1 MNVLIVFAHPEL
13 RSFNGELLHAGVE
26 TLEAAGHQVTVSD
39 LYRQGFSAA
48 AGPADFLTPP
58 SPEQPFSLGAAQMA
72 ASASG
77 GFSPELAR
85 EIARLKAADLLIL
98 QFPLWWFS
106 MPAILKGWIDRV
118 LAFGTAYGPG
128 QTWDQGLMRG
138 RRAMLSLTASAP
150 ESSFLPDGRN
160 GDLERILW
168 PIHAGILRVCGYQV
182 LRPFTAF
189 GVPFAGPEAMA
200 RQVDDWKRRLAGVAA
215 EEPLFFHPASD
226 IGPDYRL
233 RPEVEP
239 ATPGQH
245 RGPRRHWPA
254 GH

>member
-1 MNVLIVFAHPEL
+1 MNVLIVFAHPER
-13 RSFNGELLHAGVE
+13 RSFNGELLDASVA
-26 TLEAAGHQVTVSD
+26 TLESAGHQVTVSD
-39 LYRQGFSAA
+39 LYRQGFDAA
-48 AGPADFLTPP
+48 AGPADFVVPP
-58 SPEQPFSLGAAQMA
+58 PADQPFNLGTAQWA
-72 ASASG
+72 ASSSG
-77 GFSPELAR
+77 GFCPELTT
-85 EIARLKAADLLIL
+85 EIARLKAAELLIL

-128 QTWDQGLMRG
+128 QTWDQGPLRG

-150 ESSFLPDGRN
+150 PTSFLPDGRN

-168 PIHAGILRVCGYQV
+168 PIHAGILRVCGYEV

-189 GVPFAGPEAMA
+189 GVPFAGAAAMA
-200 RQVDDWKRRLAGVAA
+200 ALVDEWRQRLAGLET
-215 EEPLFFHPASD
+215 EEPLFFHPLAD

-245 RGPRRHWPA
+245 RGSRRHWPA
-254 GH
+254 SQ

>member
-1 MNVLIVFAHPEL
+1 VNVLIVFAHPER
-13 RSFNGELLHAGVE
+13 RSFNGELLEAGVVA
-26 TLEAAGHQVTVSD
+26 LESAGHEVTVSD
-39 LYRQGFSAA
+39 LYRQGFAA
-48 AGPADFLTPP
+48 AAKPADFTLPP
-58 SPEQPFSLGAAQMA
+58 PAGQPFSLGAAQWA
-72 ASASG
+72 ASSTG

-85 EIARLKAADLLIL
+85 EIARAKAADLLIL

-128 QTWDQGLMRG
+128 QSWDQGLMRG

-150 ESSFLPDGRN
+150 EASFLPDGRN

-168 PIHAGILRVCGYQV
+168 PIHAGILRVCGYEV

-189 GVPFAGPEAMA
+189 GIPFAGPGAMTRLVA
-200 RQVDDWKRRLAGVAA
+200 DWQQRLAGIAA
-215 EEPLFFHPASD
+215 EQPLFFHPSAD

-233 RPEVEP
+233 RPEVAP

-245 RGPRRHWPA
+245 RGPRLHWPA
-254 GH
+254 GQ